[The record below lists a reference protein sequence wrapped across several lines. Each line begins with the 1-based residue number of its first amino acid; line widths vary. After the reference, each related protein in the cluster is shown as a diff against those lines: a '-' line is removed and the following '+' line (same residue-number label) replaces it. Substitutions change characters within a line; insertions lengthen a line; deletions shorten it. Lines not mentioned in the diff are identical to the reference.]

1 MRCAEQC
8 VLLAPDRT
16 SQGSYEG
23 LRAWGICR
31 LVRVGGAK
39 PAPAKGK
46 GKGKVGSKEDDW
58 ERSEEAT
65 GKKGGGKARGGKEAG
80 DKLGAL
86 AVQRYYRPEDI
97 SREQAYKAASFYEVY
112 ASGGWVAG
120 GPKTLLLE

>member
-1 MRCAEQC
+1 
-8 VLLAPDRT
+8 LLAHDRT

-46 GKGKVGSKEDDW
+46 GKGKAGSKEDDW

-65 GKKGGGKARGGKEAG
+65 GKKGKARGGKEAG

-97 SREQAYKAASFYEVY
+97 SRQQAYKAASFYEVY
-112 ASGGWVAG
+112 ASGGWGWGCVG
-120 GPKTLLLE
+120 GGGGGGQHAAA